1 MKQRSMDYFS
11 MKETADEERFEK
23 ISFIEAIDK
32 QVSDSGFDNRN
43 EKERFHKIYEWL
55 GIDHEI
61 LNEDFR
67 ADALKIFRDMYRRL
81 DSEDYE
87 KEKYSVLEDFKN
99 VAIDEK
105 LFRQTVMQLSAFAAE
120 IIGTA
125 KDNLKESAEKT
136 GNKVVRRLDLSWRY
150 GELDS
155 RIDKVKL
162 DREGEILERIAVKF
176 CGKSGSELLSRLAS
190 KSNDKYFDDNVI
202 DAIEIPADYYDEI
215 INEHLIETEINLLTR
230 QLEYLN
236 EQENTDAAEKVSSR
250 IQRYQEIRQKI
261 KRSSVTSDEALY
273 AARYPDTYYKKTLDT
288 LDAEQDEEQKLYSF
302 KEFVKDIG
310 ITGITLFIE
319 HIPELISGNVSFLE
333 ALKETALDTGDAAVY
348 VFSQRLIKDQLSV
361 ISDLPDDNIMKKFF
375 YDNLPEDLSLLT
387 FCSYESILNYLNGYI
402 TVSELASNLGTDS
415 LVIAGNVGKKWII
428 KTENSSETS
437 SLDIMS
443 ENDVFEDAMGAL
455 ISFVILG
462 GVYNRLGETGF
473 ADEQE
478 YIKANLENILNTG
491 YERIKGRRPDL
502 ADRIKEFCT
511 EYAEKKNIEI
521 VSSSR

>member
-11 MKETADEERFEK
+11 LKETAGEERIEE
-23 ISFIEAIDK
+23 ISSLETVDK
-32 QVSDSGFDNRN
+32 QFADTEFDNRN
-43 EKERFHKIYEWL
+43 DKGRFHKIIEWL
-55 GIDHEI
+55 GFDHEI
-61 LNEDFR
+61 MNEDFR
-67 ADALKIFRDMYRRL
+67 AEALDILAAMFSRI
-81 DSEDYE
+81 DSEDNR
-87 KEKYSVLEDFKN
+87 KGKFRVLEDFKN

-125 KDNLKESAEKT
+125 KDNLKESAENS
-136 GNKVVRRLDLSWRY
+136 GNKVVRRSDLSWRY

-162 DREGEILERIAVKF
+162 DKDGEILERIAVKF

-190 KSNDKYFDDNVI
+190 KSNDKYFDGNVI

-215 INEHLIETEINLLTR
+215 INEHLIETEISSLTK

-236 EQENTDAAEKVSSR
+236 EQGKTDAAEKVSFR
-250 IQRYQEIRQKI
+250 IQRYQQIRQKI

-273 AARYPDTYYKKTLDT
+273 AARYPDAYRKRVLDT
-288 LDAEQDEEQKLYSF
+288 LDAEQDEEKKAYSF
-302 KEFVKDIG
+302 KEFVRDVG

-333 ALKETALDTGDAAVY
+333 ALKETALDTADTAVY
-348 VFSQRLIKDQLSV
+348 EFSQRLIREQLSV
-361 ISDLPDDNIMKKFF
+361 ITDLPDDNIMKKFF
-375 YDNLPEDLSLLT
+375 YDNLPEDLSLLM

-402 TVSELASNLGTDS
+402 TVSELVSNLGTGS
-415 LVIAGNVGKKWII
+415 FVIAGNVGKKWIE
-428 KTENSSETS
+428 KTES
-437 SLDIMS
+437 SLETTPPEIKS
-443 ENDVFEDAMGAL
+443 ENDIYEDAIGTL

-473 ADEQE
+473 TDEQE
-478 YIKANLENILNTG
+478 VIRANLENILNTG

-511 EYAEKKNIEI
+511 EYEEKIKI
-521 VSSSR
+521 